1 MTTVAEF
8 IERNRDKLIE
18 RYTEEVAK
26 WEPARGLT
34 PYERTDTFPEYLST
48 LAAISRQGH
57 RGDTAKTKKRL
68 EETHISQRVRVG
80 FNQEEVTAEYVLM
93 GRLIS
98 GLWEG
103 LPLEQQP
110 TPEDT
115 RLLFEELQGAMDHTI
130 VSFSGY
136 SQEDRQ
142 REKRFLHR
150 LNALASEVMGDSEH
164 SVPLAERLGA
174 LVEVLQEAMRAEG
187 AALLLADASGKLL
200 LPTTYTGRWNARTET
215 EPVPVDGSS
224 FVARLA
230 GSEEPLDLAD
240 AASAGHAVARGVRQ
254 SGLHSL
260 LGLRLWPHG
269 KLLGVFYLGV
279 AEVRPFEP
287 QARRYLET
295 LVEYLSGIIQKALLL
310 QQLRQANERL
320 RKSETLYRLATGAI
334 SDAIWE
340 WTLQT
345 DSLSWSEGV
354 EKLFGH
360 TPEQL
365 GGHVSG
371 WYDNIHPDD
380 RERVVHGIHELIAS
394 GGQRWREEYRFQH
407 RDGGYVHVTD
417 HGLVERDASGRAVR
431 MVGAMQDITARK
443 AASEALRSSEDRLR
457 LTVRAAELGTWDFN
471 PVTGL
476 LRWDERCK
484 ALFGLP
490 LESEVTYESFLAA
503 IHPEERERAH
513 AAVQWALQ
521 PASGGEYDIE
531 FRSRV
536 RKGPGERWVRAIGRG
551 FFEGGRAVRFIGT
564 AQDISERKHQ
574 EQESRKRA
582 EFAEQLIGIVS
593 HDLRN
598 PLNAITLSV
607 AALLRQED
615 LGDRQA
621 KGLARISA
629 ATERATRM
637 IRDLLDFTRARLG
650 GGIPIERKPLELHT
664 HCRQVVEEVRLA
676 HPDREVEVVRSG
688 DGAGEWDGDRL
699 AQVITNLV
707 NNALAYSPP
716 GTPVRV
722 ETRGVDGTV
731 LLCVHN
737 AGKPIS
743 RELLPRLFEP
753 MTRGRAAGDSASRSI
768 GLGLFIV
775 ANIVQ
780 AHGGTIEV
788 RSEEGEGTTFTVRL
802 PRRAS

>member
-26 WEPARGLT
+26 WESARGLT

-57 RGDTAKTKKRL
+57 RGDPAKTKKRL

-80 FNQEEVTAEYVLM
+80 FNQEEVTDEYVLM

-115 RLLFEELQGAMDHTI
+115 RLLFEELQGAMDHTV

-164 SVPLAERLGA
+164 AVPLAERLGA

-230 GSEEPLDLAD
+230 VSEEPLDLAD
-240 AASAGHAVARGVRQ
+240 AASAGHAVAEGVRQ

-269 KLLGVFYLGV
+269 KLLGVLYLGV

-394 GGQRWREEYRFQH
+394 GGQRWREEYRFHH

-484 ALFGLP
+484 ALFWLP
-490 LESEVTYESFLAA
+490 LESEVTYEGFLAA
-503 IHPEERERAH
+503 IHPE
-513 AAVQWALQ
+513 
-521 PASGGEYDIE
+521 
-531 FRSRV
+531 
-536 RKGPGERWVRAIGRG
+536 
-551 FFEGGRAVRFIGT
+551 
-564 AQDISERKHQ
+564 
-574 EQESRKRA
+574 
-582 EFAEQLIGIVS
+582 
-593 HDLRN
+593 
-598 PLNAITLSV
+598 
-607 AALLRQED
+607 
-615 LGDRQA
+615 DR
-621 KGLARISA
+621 
-629 ATERATRM
+629 
-637 IRDLLDFTRARLG
+637 
-650 GGIPIERKPLELHT
+650 
-664 HCRQVVEEVRLA
+664 
-676 HPDREVEVVRSG
+676 
-688 DGAGEWDGDRL
+688 
-699 AQVITNLV
+699 
-707 NNALAYSPP
+707 
-716 GTPVRV
+716 
-722 ETRGVDGTV
+722 
-731 LLCVHN
+731 
-737 AGKPIS
+737 
-743 RELLPRLFEP
+743 
-753 MTRGRAAGDSASRSI
+753 
-768 GLGLFIV
+768 
-775 ANIVQ
+775 
-780 AHGGTIEV
+780 
-788 RSEEGEGTTFTVRL
+788 
-802 PRRAS
+802 